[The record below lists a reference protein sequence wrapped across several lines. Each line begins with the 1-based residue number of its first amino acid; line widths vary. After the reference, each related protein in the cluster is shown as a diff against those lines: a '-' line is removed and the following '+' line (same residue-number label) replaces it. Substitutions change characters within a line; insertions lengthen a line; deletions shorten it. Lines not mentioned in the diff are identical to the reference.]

1 MQRFQTEELYD
12 FVWIDDGSID
22 DATCEQGGRELPDG
36 CLAIMSGELR
46 DQTAREFRSSG
57 DELLIRFKSDSSIGG
72 EGFETS
78 YECVSLGG
86 GAGDHDPSGHNYVT
100 PSVQVMSASMDGYT
114 TVQMVATLDPDT
126 SENVYTLFGT
136 PTSRLNVPP
145 AFQVS
150 SPFGTDIGGVNPA
163 LLGVMAEAQFDSW
176 LT

>member
-22 DATCEQGGRELPDG
+22 DATCEQGDEVDG

-57 DELLIRFKSDSSIGG
+57 DELLIRFTSDSSIGG
-72 EGFETS
+72 EGFEMS

-86 GAGDHDPSGHNYVT
+86 GAGDHDPSGRSYVT
-100 PSVQVMSASMDGYT
+100 PSVRAMSASVDGYT

-136 PTSRLNVPP
+136 PTSRLVVPP

-150 SPFGTDIGGVNPA
+150 TPFGADIGGVNPTFF
-163 LLGVMAEAQFDSW
+163 GVMAEAQFDSW

>member
-1 MQRFQTEELYD
+1 MQRFQTEEQYD

-22 DATCEQGGRELPDG
+22 DATCEQGDEVDG

-46 DQTAREFRSSG
+46 DQAAREFRSSG
-57 DELLIRFKSDSSIGG
+57 DELLIRFTSDSSIGG

-86 GAGDHDPSGHNYVT
+86 GAGDHDPSGRSYVT
-100 PSVQVMSASMDGYT
+100 PSVRAMSASMDGYT
-114 TVQMVATLDPDT
+114 TVQMVATLDPFA
-126 SENVYTLFGT
+126 ENVYTLFGT
-136 PTSRLNVPP
+136 STSRLVVPP

-150 SPFGTDIGGVNPA
+150 TPFGADIGGVNPTFF
-163 LLGVMAEAQFDSW
+163 GVMAEAQFDSW